1 MQHWITTT
9 VSTFQGFIYFQGGQS
24 ANVYFSD
31 NGRATETLG
40 DIFLGLSVLIG
51 DSMIVSS
58 CSLTRRIWQ
67 NTHPL
72 HLQIYR
78 LLVVWCYRKVVIII
92 PVLSMVGLLSMVYF
106 HWPMILLIGVS
117 QLHHHRPDDDA
128 CEEHR
133 P

>member
-58 CSLTRRIWQ
+58 CFLTPPDLAKYSSSSSADLPSFGCLVLQKSRYNYPSIEYGGASEYGILPLAYDITHRGQSATSSPSRR
-67 NTHPL
+67 
-72 HLQIYR
+72 R
-78 LLVVWCYRKVVIII
+78 C
-92 PVLSMVGLLSMVYF
+92 M
-106 HWPMILLIGVS
+106 
-117 QLHHHRPDDDA
+117 
-128 CEEHR
+128 
-133 P
+133 